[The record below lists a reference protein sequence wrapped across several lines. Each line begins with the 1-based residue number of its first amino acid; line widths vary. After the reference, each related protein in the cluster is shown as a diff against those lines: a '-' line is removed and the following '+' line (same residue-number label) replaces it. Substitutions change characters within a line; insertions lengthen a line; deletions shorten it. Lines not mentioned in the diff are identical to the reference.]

1 MRNLKVEPAA
11 ATKVLCARR
20 VNGLRY
26 DAVRCFTS
34 DAWDRV
40 ARRRCMALTRSFS
53 VDTHIFMIDDR
64 GLIECG
70 DCLCLAS
77 RRAARGLTRAFDRQ
91 LRPYGIRATQFSILV
106 MLLMRGPLRIGEL
119 ADYLGLERTTL
130 TRNLAV
136 IEEKSWVVIRPGD
149 DARARVVAATK
160 KGQAAVTAARAA
172 WRKAQQAASAAIGN
186 AGVDALHALARSV

>member
-1 MRNLKVEPAA
+1 MV
-11 ATKVLCARR
+11 
-20 VNGLRY
+20 
-26 DAVRCFTS
+26 
-34 DAWDRV
+34 
-40 ARRRCMALTRSFS
+40 LTRGLS
-53 VDTHIFMIDDR
+53 VVTHIVMINDH
-64 GLIECG
+64 GLMECG

-91 LRPYGIRATQFSILV
+91 LRPHGIRATQFSILV

-119 ADYLGLERTTL
+119 AEYLGLERTTL

-136 IEEKSWVVIRPGD
+136 IEEKGWVAIRPGD
-149 DARARVVAATK
+149 DARARIVAVTK

-186 AGVDALHALARSV
+186 AGVDALRALARSI

>member
-1 MRNLKVEPAA
+1 MHR
-11 ATKVLCARR
+11 TRR
-20 VNGLRY
+20 Q
-26 DAVRCFTS
+26 ASVRM
-34 DAWDRV
+34 V
-40 ARRRCMALTRSFS
+40 LTRGLG
-53 VDTHIFMIDDR
+53 VVTHIVMINDQ
-64 GLIECG
+64 GLMECG

-91 LRPYGIRATQFSILV
+91 LRPHGIRATQFSILV

-119 ADYLGLERTTL
+119 AEYLGLERTTL

-136 IEEKSWVVIRPGD
+136 IEEKGWVAIRPGD
-149 DARARVVAATK
+149 DARARVVAVTK

-186 AGVDALHALARSV
+186 AGVDALRALARSI

>member
-1 MRNLKVEPAA
+1 MHRIIRCVPDGPL
-11 ATKVLCARR
+11 TK
-20 VNGLRY
+20 GLS
-26 DAVRCFTS
+26 VS
-34 DAWDRV
+34 
-40 ARRRCMALTRSFS
+40 TRT
-53 VDTHIFMIDDR
+53 VMIDDQ
-64 GLIECG
+64 GLMECG

-91 LRPYGIRATQFSILV
+91 LRPHGIRATQFSILI

-119 ADYLGLERTTL
+119 AEYLGLERTTL

-136 IEEKSWVVIRPGD
+136 IEEKGWVAIRPGD

-160 KGQAAVTAARAA
+160 KGYAAVTAARAA

-186 AGVDALHALARSV
+186 AGVSALHALAGSV